1 MIKLVNITKN
11 YQVGKETIDVL
22 KNINLEIQAG
32 EFVAIMGPSGSGKS
46 TLMNIIGCLD
56 RPTTGTYLFNEEDIT
71 TYTDSQ
77 LAKIRNSSIGFVFQ
91 HFELLPRL
99 NALRNVE
106 LPMIYAGI
114 NKKERE
120 LRAKQALEKVGLK
133 DRMYHMPH
141 ELSGGQKQRVAIARA
156 MVNEPEI
163 ILADEPTGALDTKT
177 SLLIME
183 QFLALNKEGTT
194 IVLVT
199 HEKEIAEFAK
209 RTIIVRD
216 GMIINIDKEKGEA
229 IQ

>member
-1 MIKLVNITKN
+1 MIKLINVTKS

-216 GMIINIDKEKGEA
+216 GMIINIDKDKGEV

>member
-1 MIKLVNITKN
+1 MIKLINVTKS

-194 IVLVT
+194 IVLIT

-216 GMIINIDKEKGEA
+216 GMIINIDKEKGEV

>member
-1 MIKLVNITKN
+1 MIKLINVTKS

-32 EFVAIMGPSGSGKS
+32 EFVAITGPSGSGKS

-56 RPTTGTYLFNEEDIT
+56 HPTTGTYLFNEEDIT

-216 GMIINIDKEKGEA
+216 GMIINIDKEKGEV

>member
-1 MIKLVNITKN
+1 MIKLINVTKS

-56 RPTTGTYLFNEEDIT
+56 HPTTGTYLFNEEDIT

-216 GMIINIDKEKGEA
+216 GMIINIDKEKGEV

>member
-1 MIKLVNITKN
+1 MIKLVNVTKS
-11 YQVGKETIDVL
+11 YRVGKETIDVL

-56 RPTTGTYLFNEEDIT
+56 RPTTGTYLFNEEEIT
-71 TYTDSQ
+71 TCTDSQ
-77 LAKIRNSSIGFVFQ
+77 LAKIRNLSIGFVFQ

-183 QFLALNKEGTT
+183 QFLTLNKEGTT